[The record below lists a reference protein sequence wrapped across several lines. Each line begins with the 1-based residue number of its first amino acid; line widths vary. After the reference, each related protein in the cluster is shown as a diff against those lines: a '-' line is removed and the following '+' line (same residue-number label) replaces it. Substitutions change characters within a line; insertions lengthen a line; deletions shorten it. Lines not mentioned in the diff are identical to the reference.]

1 VVKEILLW
9 CVVINYGVLI
19 VWFGAFVF
27 AHDLM
32 YRLHSRWFQVSR
44 ETFDALHY
52 AGMTIYKVGILLFNL
67 VPLIAAYVVFGS

>member
-27 AHDLM
+27 LP
-32 YRLHSRWFQVSR
+32 
-44 ETFDALHY
+44 
-52 AGMTIYKVGILLFNL
+52 MT
-67 VPLIAAYVVFGS
+67 